1 MATRELD
8 ELRKQLETLQRSHDT
23 LLKSLTASNG
33 SFGPSDVPRLRR
45 NATQR
50 GDAVFADTSTLSDDS
65 SDDEDDFFVQSE
77 LPSQSFDHEHLR
89 EHLRTHNWDEHG
101 RDILASLVSDPAK
114 LSKQPHLFHLG
125 PGPADDRSHY
135 SHFQVYDVGP
145 DGVPQLVEVSS
156 ADNTMSKATEIWHS
170 LRDIGK
176 SSDKPISGRI
186 TVAREPS
193 PVLFGA
199 LHLTLHNA
207 FDMDELF
214 RHLVRTEASSAHMF
228 RAFQEDPRHRRTFFF
243 TFEYYTII
251 GDDCKPMQW
260 QNADRVTSSSDS
272 HIPLSRCGAVVALAL
287 FDENPRRVRNRA
299 RRSKTNYGFV
309 SDMWS
314 PYQVLQL
321 ECFPDWKSTPIN
333 GNPYTFEHGHRYL
346 NGPEAFLHA
355 LLTEY
360 RDARKRYD
368 EIYRQITEL
377 VTPPLGFLFDEE
389 ARRKRLFEDKNFT
402 WTRRYFYAHQALG
415 NVNDSIKAMIDAFED
430 TFTDDVWEGESK
442 TLWPLYEESP
452 KNDHW
457 KRRLRILRL
466 QFEREMK
473 ELRVLQRE
481 NNERR
486 HEIETLQE
494 QLFSG
499 TSIQESRKSVELA
512 DVTVHQG
519 YNIKVLTIVNLFFM
533 PLTFVTSIFGMTNM
547 PAEPAPYWPF
557 AITLVAICV
566 PFFSIIGFLSTKYGY
581 HVWATKTRQLWR
593 WLRPK
598 PNAEEEKETEYTGT
612 PRKNRSMSTEEGMRM
627 RIRDREPLP
636 RRSSHRPP
644 PSHPHIQAMV
654 ARMGEGRQS
663 GLTRMGTLTEV
674 DSDTRSSSGRTTK
687 DTIIN
692 IQEP

>member
-1 MATRELD
+1 M
-8 ELRKQLETLQRSHDT
+8 
-23 LLKSLTASNG
+23 
-33 SFGPSDVPRLRR
+33 
-45 NATQR
+45 
-50 GDAVFADTSTLSDDS
+50 
-65 SDDEDDFFVQSE
+65 
-77 LPSQSFDHEHLR
+77 
-89 EHLRTHNWDEHG
+89 
-101 RDILASLVSDPAK
+101 
-114 LSKQPHLFHLG
+114 
-125 PGPADDRSHY
+125 
-135 SHFQVYDVGP
+135 
-145 DGVPQLVEVSS
+145 
-156 ADNTMSKATEIWHS
+156 
-170 LRDIGK
+170 
-176 SSDKPISGRI
+176 
-186 TVAREPS
+186 
-193 PVLFGA
+193 
-199 LHLTLHNA
+199 TLHNA

-214 RHLVRTEASSAHMF
+214 RHLVRTEASSSHMF
-228 RAFQEDPRHRRTFFF
+228 RAFTEDPRHQRTFFF

-260 QNADRVTSSSDS
+260 QRADRVTSSSDS
-272 HIPLSRCGAVVALAL
+272 HMPLSRCGAVVALAL

-299 RRSKTNYGFV
+299 RHSKTNYGWV
-309 SDMWS
+309 HDMWS

-333 GNPYTFEHGHRYL
+333 GKPYTFESGHRYL

-368 EIYRQITEL
+368 EIYKQITEL

-389 ARRKRLFEDKNFT
+389 ARRKRLFEDKHFT

-430 TFTDDVWEGESK
+430 TFTDDVWGKPLAVLFGLIHANNADGESK

-452 KNDHW
+452 RNDHW
-457 KRRLRILRL
+457 KRRLRLLRL

-473 ELRVLQRE
+473 ELRILQRE

-533 PLTFVTSIFGMTNM
+533 VCQLQPFLLFFTLTTMQPLTFVTSIFGMTNM

-581 HVWATKTRQLWR
+581 HVWATKTRQFWR

-598 PNAEEEKETEYTGT
+598 RENEEESETEYTGQT
-612 PRKNRSMSTEEGMRM
+612 RKNRSMSTEEGMRM
-627 RIRDREPLP
+627 RNRDREPLP
-636 RRSSHRPP
+636 RRSLNRPP

-654 ARMGEGRQS
+654 ARMGEGRKS
-663 GLTRMGTLTEV
+663 GLTRMGTVTETEEA
-674 DSDTRSSSGRTTK
+674 DRGAESSGRTTK
-687 DTIIN
+687 ETIIN
-692 IQEP
+692 IQEPK